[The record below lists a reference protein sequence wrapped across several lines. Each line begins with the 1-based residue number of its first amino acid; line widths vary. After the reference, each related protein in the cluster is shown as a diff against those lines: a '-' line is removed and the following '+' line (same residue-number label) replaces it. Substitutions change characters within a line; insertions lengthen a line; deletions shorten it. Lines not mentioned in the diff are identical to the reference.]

1 MAKGRPK
8 QKLTA
13 ADAAVI
19 RNVLGMGLDDPWP
32 MCPGTRKDGERCRN
46 IAGSGTHGDWY
57 GIGRPELGHYGT
69 GLCSTCGAITR
80 CSKPKK
86 DRIQKE
92 HMEAIISRNTV
103 SVEKFEQTALVEAK
117 RATENLEVA
126 DAITTVR
133 GVLAKVEELEHDESL
148 TQESKL
154 KLKLQAA
161 KQLNELGKTMFEFS
175 RDLHIP
181 VDVVKIWVQDVIN
194 ILQQV
199 AATREDYE
207 KGVKM
212 LKQAITRTR
221 NPNFMA
227 GGMDATAETMPKR
240 AEP

>member
-57 GIGRPELGHYGT
+57 GIGRPELGSFGT
-69 GLCSTCGAITR
+69 GFCSTCGSIKR
-80 CSKPKK
+80 MSNPKK
-86 DRIQKE
+86 KRVQKE

-133 GVLAKVEELEHDESL
+133 GVLARVEELDNDESL
-148 TQESKL
+148 SIEANL

-199 AATREDYE
+199 TATRDDYE

-221 NPNFMA
+221 NPNFMS

-240 AEP
+240 AE